1 MIIKKEE
8 VMALALKELEI
19 SYFGH
24 FKVIPQNPY
33 RGAFIHPSVLAES
46 PSEQRI
52 AKDYFN
58 KMGRAHGTTQTC
70 QISTFPRQIKSAT
83 NILINNLEAKEVTLL
98 DLSKISQ

>member
-1 MIIKKEE
+1 MGVEGKILSRFVAMIIKKEE

-46 PSEQRI
+46 PSE
-52 AKDYFN
+52 
-58 KMGRAHGTTQTC
+58 
-70 QISTFPRQIKSAT
+70 
-83 NILINNLEAKEVTLL
+83 
-98 DLSKISQ
+98 

>member
-46 PSEQRI
+46 PSE
-52 AKDYFN
+52 
-58 KMGRAHGTTQTC
+58 
-70 QISTFPRQIKSAT
+70 
-83 NILINNLEAKEVTLL
+83 
-98 DLSKISQ
+98 